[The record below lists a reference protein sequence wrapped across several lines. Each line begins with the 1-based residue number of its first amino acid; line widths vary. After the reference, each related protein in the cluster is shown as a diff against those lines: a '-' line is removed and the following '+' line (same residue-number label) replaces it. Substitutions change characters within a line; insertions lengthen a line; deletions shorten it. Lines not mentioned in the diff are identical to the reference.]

1 MNTKICF
8 TNSTILLNDGRTLG
22 YAEFGDPKGEVVF
35 YFHGLPGSRLEAGHW
50 ENIACLNHYRLISID
65 RPGMGLSSKHP
76 TRTILSWADDVEALA
91 NYLGIPKFSIIGHS
105 GGAPFVAG
113 CGYKIPHRLNKI
125 AIVSGMGPFEI
136 PEATASLGRGQRFI
150 NKMIKAIP
158 PIATV
163 MVNLM
168 FLMLKKPGILKKM
181 TSKMSEVDQRILG
194 DTEAGDLFI
203 QSSLEAFKGGITG
216 VSQEIQLSLKPWG
229 FDMSHIKCPVVI
241 WQGRLDKQAPLAH
254 ANLYAKLNP
263 NASLKVLDH
272 EGHISL
278 LINHGEKILRSV
290 RE

>member
-1 MNTKICF
+1 
-8 TNSTILLNDGRTLG
+8 
-22 YAEFGDPKGEVVF
+22 
-35 YFHGLPGSRLEAGHW
+35 
-50 ENIACLNHYRLISID
+50 
-65 RPGMGLSSKHP
+65 
-76 TRTILSWADDVEALA
+76 
-91 NYLGIPKFSIIGHS
+91 
-105 GGAPFVAG
+105 
-113 CGYKIPHRLNKI
+113 
-125 AIVSGMGPFEI
+125 
-136 PEATASLGRGQRFI
+136 
-150 NKMIKAIP
+150 
-158 PIATV
+158 
-163 MVNLM
+163 
-168 FLMLKKPGILKKM
+168 
-181 TSKMSEVDQRILG
+181 MSEVDQRILG

-254 ANLYAKLNP
+254 ANLYAKLIP